1 MLDKHIDIPDEMCQ
15 KCVVS
20 GCGGK
25 MNNPCINCTKR
36 YPAATCPEGLL
47 RKARQE
53 KIKEARRQEYNI
65 ALYKY
70 ERIYET
76 KKKVGLI

>member
-1 MLDKHIDIPDEMCQ
+1 
-15 KCVVS
+15 
-20 GCGGK
+20 

-36 YPAATCPEGLL
+36 YPACQDTCPEGLL

>member
-1 MLDKHIDIPDEMCQ
+1 
-15 KCVVS
+15 
-20 GCGGK
+20 
-25 MNNPCINCTKR
+25 MNKPCINCTKR
-36 YPAATCPEGLL
+36 YPACQDTCPEGLL
-47 RKARQE
+47 RKTRQE
-53 KIKEARRQEYNI
+53 KIKEARRQEYDI